1 MKTTKNTPYPRI
13 DQLRIRLYVEPGC
26 CYVDT
31 DEIAFKLT
39 FLLEDEKAPDTFSKL
54 FGVQACPLIPGV
66 SAVYAWDAEAV
77 LERML
82 SGKLTGTQL
91 TWD

>member
-1 MKTTKNTPYPRI
+1 MKPTKNTLYPRI
-13 DQLRIRLYVEPGC
+13 DQLRIRLYVETGC
-26 CYVDT
+26 YYVDA
-31 DEIAFKLT
+31 DELAFKLT
-39 FLLEDEKAPDTFSKL
+39 FLLEDEKAPDTFNEL
-54 FGVQACPLIPGV
+54 FGVQTCPCIPGMD
-66 SAVYAWDAEAV
+66 AVYAWDAEAV